1 MQKGTAA
8 TLDFA
13 AVLVQS
19 SRVLRSFNRQFSG
32 LADSCLTAATKAW
45 QWAQKNPAIH
55 YDQDAINKIFEPK
68 ISTGGYGDRT
78 FDDELFWAAC
88 ELFATAKDQQ
98 YFAAIQNGI
107 IKSIQFE
114 FWGNL
119 QMLGLYTLFRQ
130 RNTLPGE
137 AQRIIS
143 AAKNGFLIFADSLAG
158 GIADNA
164 FKTVMGK
171 NQE

>member
-98 YFAAIQNGI
+98 YFAAIQNDI
-107 IKSIQFE
+107 TANMQLPS
-114 FWGNL
+114 WNNL
-119 QMLGLYTLFRQ
+119 HMTGLYTLLRCK
-130 RNTLPGE
+130 NGLPAE
-137 AQRIIS
+137 EQTVIA
-143 AAKNGFLIFADSLAG
+143 AAKNHFLIFADSLAG
-158 GIADNA
+158 GMANNA